1 MPRTKK
7 INAVVQYGDTGWII
21 NDCDNGQFELYNI
34 STKQILAKSNN
45 PLDFDKHIDKIFGKE
60 AARRVRDFQAKQKE
74 GGNRRKYCSARS
86 QAKSNARKNKCT
98 G

>member
-7 INAVVQYGDTGWII
+7 INAIVQYGNTGWII
-21 NDCDNGQFELYNI
+21 NDCDNGQFELYNT

-60 AARRVRDFQAKQKE
+60 AAKRVRDFQVEQEK
-74 GGNRRKYCSARS
+74 GGD
-86 QAKSNARKNKCT
+86 
-98 G
+98 

>member
-7 INAVVQYGDTGWII
+7 ISAVVQYGDTSWII
-21 NDCDNGQFELYNI
+21 NDCGTGQFELYNI

-60 AARRVRDFQAKQKE
+60 AARRVRDFQVGQE
-74 GGNRRKYCSARS
+74 ESGD
-86 QAKSNARKNKCT
+86 
-98 G
+98 

>member
-7 INAVVQYGDTGWII
+7 INAVVQYDDTGWII
-21 NDCDNGQFELYNI
+21 NDCGNGQFELYNA

-60 AARRVRDFQAKQKE
+60 AAKRVRD
-74 GGNRRKYCSARS
+74 YISAQEETR
-86 QAKSNARKNKCT
+86 T
-98 G
+98 

>member
-21 NDCDNGQFELYNI
+21 NDCGNEQFELYNT

-45 PLDFDKHIDKIFGKE
+45 PLDFDKHIGKIFGKE
-60 AARRVRDFQAKQKE
+60 AAKCVRDFQTEQEE
-74 GGNRRKYCSARS
+74 GGD
-86 QAKSNARKNKCT
+86 
-98 G
+98 

>member
-1 MPRTKK
+1 MSRTKK

-45 PLDFDKHIDKIFGKE
+45 SLDFDKYIDKIFGKE
-60 AARRVRDFQAKQKE
+60 AAKRVRDFQAKQE
-74 GGNRRKYCSARS
+74 EERA
-86 QAKSNARKNKCT
+86 
-98 G
+98 

>member
-7 INAVVQYGDTGWII
+7 INAIVQYGNTDWII
-21 NDCDNGQFELYNI
+21 NDCGNRQFELYNI

-60 AARRVRDFQAKQKE
+60 ATGRVRDFQAEQE
-74 GGNRRKYCSARS
+74 EERA
-86 QAKSNARKNKCT
+86 
-98 G
+98 